1 MSLNVRAH
9 PFLYSAS
16 TYLAYKIAKRYY
28 NDTHYVWCTTEFNS
42 ATQPPTSNPSTICKR
57 YLEQIVLGDR
67 HAKELDTNIAG
78 ILRGAQAK
86 LNAGVI
92 SPGDHKEIR
101 EIVSLAE
108 YKDFFP
114 VVYIIRSSKVRL
126 KCLEVLPIDR
136 ASDRS
141 VEYKVEELKEGE
153 FQVIS
158 FADILG
164 GVVQVADK
172 KVGR

>member
-1 MSLNVRAH
+1 M
-9 PFLYSAS
+9 
-16 TYLAYKIAKRYY
+16 
-28 NDTHYVWCTTEFNS
+28 
-42 ATQPPTSNPSTICKR
+42 
-57 YLEQIVLGDR
+57 LGDR